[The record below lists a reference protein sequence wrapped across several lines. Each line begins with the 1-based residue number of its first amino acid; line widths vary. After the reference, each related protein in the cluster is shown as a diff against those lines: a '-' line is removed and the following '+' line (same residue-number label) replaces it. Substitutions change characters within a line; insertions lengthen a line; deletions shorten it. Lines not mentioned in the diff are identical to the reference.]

1 MLRDCFCVCM
11 EPLSGLC
18 VVDVDVDS
26 RLLKKKER
34 GNDESSSYV
43 SDVTFIAKLNKF
55 ELL

>member
-1 MLRDCFCVCM
+1 M

-34 GNDESSSYV
+34 GNDDESSSWV
-43 SDVTFIAKLNKF
+43 SEVTFIAKLNKF